1 MAVQP
6 HAPQRLCIRAPLFN
20 GVPRPVHLKM
30 LVVTGGSLQEHT
42 WVVKFVS
49 YAHPDGIFE
58 ERAAKYDSS
67 AVDCIGL
74 SLAVHG
80 LKAGE
85 FFNDDQRL
93 GMARFQGPRKSI
105 SISKQIAFLAQS
117 KFNLLMN
124 FLRRT
129 SKTLHPDAARW

>member
-1 MAVQP
+1 MPTLMAFSRCGLQ
-6 HAPQRLCIRAPLFN
+6 ITI
-20 GVPRPVHLKM
+20 HLQWIA
-30 LVVTGGSLQEHT
+30 L
-42 WVVKFVS
+42 
-49 YAHPDGIFE
+49 
-58 ERAAKYDSS
+58 
-67 AVDCIGL
+67 DCIGL

-105 SISKQIAFLAQS
+105 SISKQIAFQAQS